1 MADNFIKNIV
11 IVGGGTAGWMTAAAL
26 SKCLNNTQT
35 KITLVESDAI
45 GTVGVG
51 EATIPS
57 IAAFN
62 EQLGIDED
70 EFVKATN
77 ATFKL
82 GIEFVDWHSIGT
94 KYFHPFGTHGFDL
107 EGIPFHHF
115 WRKMRSIGDMH
126 QLEDYSL
133 NAKAA
138 YAGKFFRPQAEH
150 GAILRRLAYAFH
162 FDSSLY
168 AVFLREFS
176 EKRGVNRI
184 EGKVVEVIQKS
195 ETGFIDSVAL
205 EDGRNISGDLFV
217 DCTGFRGL
225 LVEQTFKAG
234 YTDWSRYLPVNR
246 AVAVGSAA
254 MHPPV
259 PYTRSTALEAGWKW
273 RIPLQHRTGNGYVYC
288 DKYCTAEQAEK
299 RLVEGLGSGVL
310 GTPKHLRFVTGL
322 RNKFWVKNC
331 VAIGLSAGF
340 LEPLESTSIH
350 LIRTGIAK
358 LISLFPD
365 TYMAAI
371 ERDEYN
377 RLMTNDFVHIRDF
390 LILHYKATDRA
401 DTPFWDYVR
410 EMNIPD
416 SLAHKMEL
424 LRSRGR
430 FFKYD
435 SELFDA
441 TSWLAVAVGQGW
453 VPHGYNPVVDNLSVN
468 NIKKSLENMR
478 DVLDKTVTAM
488 PPHQAFID
496 RFCKSEATS

>member
-1 MADNFIKNIV
+1 MADNFVKDVV
-11 IVGGGTAGWMTAAAL
+11 IVGGGTAGWMSAAAL
-26 SKCLNNTQT
+26 SKCLGKSDVN
-35 KITLVESDAI
+35 ITLIESDAI

-62 EQLGIDED
+62 EQLGIDEN
-70 EFVKATN
+70 EFVKATQ

-82 GIEFVDWHSIGT
+82 GIEFADWDIEGE

-115 WRKMRSIGDMH
+115 WAKMRSLGEETS
-126 QLEDYSL
+126 LEDYSL

-138 YAGKFFRPQAEH
+138 YAGKFLRPQPEH
-150 GAILRRLAYAFH
+150 GAVMRKLAYAFH
-162 FDSSLY
+162 FDASLY
-168 AVFLREFS
+168 AAFLRKFS
-176 EKRGVNRI
+176 EARGTQRI
-184 EGKVVEVIQKS
+184 EGKVVEVKQNS
-195 ETGFIDSVAL
+195 ENGFISSVML
-205 EDGRNISGDLFV
+205 EDGRSVSGDLFI
-217 DCTGFRGL
+217 DCSGFRGL

-234 YTDWSRYLPVNR
+234 YTDWSQYLPVNR
-246 AVAVGSAA
+246 AVAVGSEV
-254 MHPPV
+254 MDPPV

-288 DKYCTAEQAEK
+288 DQFSTAERAEE
-299 RLVEGLGSGVL
+299 LLLEGLVGKPMGA
-310 GTPKHLRFVTGL
+310 PKHLRFTTGV
-322 RNKFWVKNC
+322 RNEFWTHNC
-331 VAIGLSAGF
+331 VAIGLSGGF

-365 TYMAAI
+365 KSMPAV

-377 RLMTNDFVHIRDF
+377 RLMMNDFVHIRDF
-390 LILHYKATDRA
+390 LIFHYKATRRA
-401 DTPFWDYVR
+401 GQPFWDYVR
-410 EMNIPD
+410 EMDIPE
-416 SLAHKMEL
+416 SLERKIDL

-453 VPHGYNPVVDNLSVN
+453 EPQGYNPVVDGLSQS
-468 NIKKSLENMR
+468 NIEQSLANIR
-478 DVLDKTVTAM
+478 GVLDKTVAAM
-488 PPHQAFID
+488 PSQKAFID
-496 RFCKSEATS
+496 KFCKAGSL